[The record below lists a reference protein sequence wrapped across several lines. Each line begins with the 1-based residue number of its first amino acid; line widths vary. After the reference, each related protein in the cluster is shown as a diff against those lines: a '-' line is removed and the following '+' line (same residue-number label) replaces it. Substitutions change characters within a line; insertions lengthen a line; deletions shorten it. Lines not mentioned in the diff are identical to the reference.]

1 MVGATL
7 TGVTRRNSNNGG
19 GGCGDGDVDDAARI
33 EFSGRRLDTPKYC
46 TSSFETVISDEILR
60 NREIMGV
67 WPLEAVK
74 NSGQALGDR

>member
-1 MVGATL
+1 MGKLQEWVAAQ
-7 TGVTRRNSNNGG
+7 RRAGG
-19 GGCGDGDVDDAARI
+19 EQLYRWINPRTA
-33 EFSGRRLDTPKYC
+33 